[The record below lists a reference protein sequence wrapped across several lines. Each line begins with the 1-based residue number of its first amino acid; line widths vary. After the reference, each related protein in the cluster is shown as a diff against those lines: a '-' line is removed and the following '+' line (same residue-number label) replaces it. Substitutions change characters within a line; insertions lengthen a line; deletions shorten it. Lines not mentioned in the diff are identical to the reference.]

1 MQIRAWL
8 NIRSVAYILNFDRPM
23 NIINSLAVDKM
34 LGAKVSKPNYRIS
47 AKRDLFPVRAI
58 EMRRRNVW
66 LIKN

>member
-1 MQIRAWL
+1 M
-8 NIRSVAYILNFDRPM
+8 AYILNFDGPM
-23 NIINSLAVDKM
+23 NIINSLAVFPVDKM

-47 AKRDLFPVRAI
+47 AKRDLAREFPVRAI